1 MANEYLFQ
9 KYKKAF
15 ESSYKFLLDIY
26 VFKTDEND
34 WQTIIN
40 YLRLNTL
47 YTTTFLVDQ
56 KKQTLPF
63 AVKEIFDLTQDHAIM
78 LRIDEGQLNLY
89 CYFFTPEQIEFDFDP
104 RDITDDQRLTR
115 LLDFIHLLGK
125 LLQKQVVLTAESNE
139 EIHYLSYDPITQND
153 TWSLPEWK
161 TD

>member
-1 MANEYLFQ
+1 MTNEYLFHN
-9 KYKKAF
+9 YKKAF

-40 YLRLNTL
+40 HLRLNTL
-47 YTTTFLVDQ
+47 YTTTFLVDL
-56 KKQTLPF
+56 KKQALPF
-63 AVKEIFDLTQDHAIM
+63 AVREIFDITQDHAVI
-78 LRIDEGQLNLY
+78 LHIDEGQLNIY

-115 LLDFIHLLGK
+115 LLDFIHLLGN
-125 LLQKQVVLTAESNE
+125 LLQKQVVLTPESDE
-139 EIHYLSYDPITQND
+139 AIHYLSYDPVTQND

-161 TD
+161 TY